1 MIEQTKEPV
10 KLDQVLKFLFST
22 SNQVL
27 VKLLNGVFEEDFDV
41 AEVELSVSNNEFVE
55 DDLGILRGDIFFE
68 MLNEN
73 SDNSKINYHIEFQT
87 KNDNTMVVRMF
98 EYGFK
103 KGKEQLKVFKDT
115 KNSDNIRTI
124 YFPKQK
130 VIFFEENKNINDTLD
145 LRIVFPDKQEVT
157 YSVSVMKYWEYTDED
172 LIKHKMYPLIP
183 LQLFTLRK
191 EIEKAYNNNDIKKI
205 EELSY
210 QARKLANKL
219 AYESK
224 DLFEKDEILGD
235 DFHSMLLAIQN
246 LIEYLNRNYFND
258 EELEDEVNR
267 MTKTLYDPEVEER
280 GIQKGIEKG
289 IEKGMQKGIEKGKR
303 EDILE
308 LLGELGEVPDYIRVE
323 IDKITDVEKLKS
335 LLKLAAKADSIE
347 GFKKNLL

>member
-27 VKLLNGVFEEDFDV
+27 VKLLNGVFQEDFDV
-41 AEVELSVSNNEFVE
+41 AEVELS
-55 DDLGILRGDIFFE
+55 
-68 MLNEN
+68 
-73 SDNSKINYHIEFQT
+73 
-87 KNDNTMVVRMF
+87 
-98 EYGFK
+98 
-103 KGKEQLKVFKDT
+103 
-115 KNSDNIRTI
+115 
-124 YFPKQK
+124 
-130 VIFFEENKNINDTLD
+130 
-145 LRIVFPDKQEVT
+145 
-157 YSVSVMKYWEYTDED
+157 
-172 LIKHKMYPLIP
+172 
-183 LQLFTLRK
+183 
-191 EIEKAYNNNDIKKI
+191 
-205 EELSY
+205 

-258 EELEDEVNR
+258 EELEGEVNR

-289 IEKGMQKGIEKGKR
+289 IQKGIEKGKR

-308 LLGELGEVPDYIRVE
+308 LLGELGEVPDDIRVE

-347 GFKKNLL
+347 GFKKNFL